1 MKIDAETI
9 KARMDKLYN
18 SDWVNFNLFVPELL
32 MVSGMNYSETDEG
45 KGEWK
50 ESTSSGGG
58 GLDLLNIIQDMTKED
73 VANGT
78 GTTSENPI
86 RNTIG
91 DDLISQ
97 LQSIEG
103 IDFRELPLERSNTYT
118 LSAGKQETSTQ
129 TIKLKFLLDKK
140 MEILRFLDV
149 WRDMIYA
156 DELKIEKSIPTFKS
170 ILKSKTKDTR
180 GNGEGYIVLDYISL
194 NRKGSV
200 ENLGV
205 LKIAGLIPKKVD
217 FGGKVGPG
225 LDAQSALPT
234 VTVDCI
240 YSMGYLQLG
249 NTKIWMK

>member
-18 SDWVNFNLFVPELL
+18 LDWVNFNLFVPELL
-32 MVSGMNYSETDEG
+32 MVSGMSNKNSDG
-45 KGEWK
+45 VWK
-50 ESTSSGGG
+50 ESKVGGG
-58 GLDLLNIIQDMTKED
+58 GQDLLNIIEDMADTKSIIFAD
-73 VANGT
+73 
-78 GTTSENPI
+78 SKI

-118 LSAGKQETSTQ
+118 LSAGKQEASTQ

-140 MEILRFLDV
+140 MEILRFLDA

-156 DELKIEKSIPTFKS
+156 DELKIKSLTPTFKS
-170 ILKSKTKDTR
+170 ILKSKTENTR

-194 NRKGSV
+194 SRDGSV
-200 ENLGV
+200 TDLGA

-225 LDAQSALPT
+225 LDAQSALPI

-249 NTKIWMK
+249 KTKIWMK

>member
-1 MKIDAETI
+1 MSINAETI
-9 KARMDKLYN
+9 KARMDKLYEL
-18 SDWVNFNLFVPELL
+18 DWVNFNLFVPELL
-32 MVSGMNYSETDEG
+32 MVSGMGNKDS
-45 KGEWK
+45 KGVWK
-50 ESTSSGGG
+50 ESKVGGG
-58 GLDLLNIIQDMTKED
+58 GQDLLNIIEDMADAKSIIP
-73 VANGT
+73 AM
-78 GTTSENPI
+78 SKI

-118 LSAGKQETSTQ
+118 LSAGKQETSIQ

-140 MEILRFLDV
+140 MEILRFLDA

-156 DELKIEKSIPTFKS
+156 DELKIEGSTPAFKS
-170 ILKSKTKDTR
+170 ILKSKTNNTR

-194 NRKGSV
+194 SRDGTV
-200 ENLGV
+200 ENLGA

-240 YSMGYLQLG
+240 YSMGYLKLG
-249 NTKIWMK
+249 DTKIWMK

>member
-1 MKIDAETI
+1 MAMTAETI

-32 MVSGMNYSETDEG
+32 MVSGMNSKTDKEG
-45 KGEWK
+45 RVEWK
-50 ESTSSGGG
+50 ESAGGGG
-58 GLDLLNIIQDMTKED
+58 GLDLLNIIDDMAKED
-73 VANGT
+73 MANDT
-78 GTTSENPI
+78 GIIPENSKI

-97 LQSIEG
+97 LQSIDG
-103 IDFRELPLERSNTYT
+103 IEFRELPLERSNTYT

-140 MEILRFLDV
+140 MEILKFLDV

-156 DELKIEKSIPTFKS
+156 DELKIKGLTPTFKS
-170 ILKSKTKDTR
+170 ILKSKTNVNR

-194 NRKGSV
+194 DRKGEV
-200 ENLGV
+200 TNLGA
-205 LKIAGLIPKKVD
+205 LKIAGLIPKKID

-225 LDAQSALPT
+225 LDAQSALPI

-249 NTKIWMK
+249 KTKVWMK

>member
-1 MKIDAETI
+1 MSMNAETI
-9 KARMDKLYN
+9 KARMDKLYEL
-18 SDWVNFNLFVPELL
+18 DWVNFNLFVPELL
-32 MVSGMNYSETDEG
+32 MVSGMGNKDS
-45 KGEWK
+45 KGVWK
-50 ESTSSGGG
+50 ESKVGGG
-58 GLDLLNIIQDMTKED
+58 GQDLLNIIEDMADAKSIIP
-73 VANGT
+73 AM
-78 GTTSENPI
+78 SKI

-140 MEILRFLDV
+140 MEILRFLDA

-156 DELKIEKSIPTFKS
+156 DELKIKGSTPAFKS
-170 ILKSKTKDTR
+170 ILKSKTNNTR

-194 NRKGSV
+194 SRDGTV
-200 ENLGV
+200 EDLGV

-249 NTKIWMK
+249 GTKIWMK

>member
-1 MKIDAETI
+1 MSMNAETI
-9 KARMDKLYN
+9 KARMDKLYEL
-18 SDWVNFNLFVPELL
+18 DWVNFNLFVPELL
-32 MVSGMNYSETDEG
+32 MVSGMGNKDS
-45 KGEWK
+45 KGVWK
-50 ESTSSGGG
+50 ESKVGGG
-58 GLDLLNIIQDMTKED
+58 GQDLLNIIEDMADAKSIIP
-73 VANGT
+73 AM
-78 GTTSENPI
+78 SKI

-140 MEILRFLDV
+140 MEILRFLDA

-156 DELKIEKSIPTFKS
+156 DELKIEGSTPAFKS
-170 ILKSKTKDTR
+170 ILKSKTNNTR

-194 NRKGSV
+194 SRDGTV
-200 ENLGV
+200 EDLGA

-217 FGGKVGPG
+217 FGGKLGPG

-240 YSMGYLQLG
+240 YSMGYLKLG
-249 NTKIWMK
+249 DTKIWMK

>member
-18 SDWVNFNLFVPELL
+18 LDWVNFNLFVPELL
-32 MVSGMNYSETDEG
+32 MVSGMNSKWE
-45 KGEWK
+45 
-50 ESTSSGGG
+50 ESTGGG
-58 GLDLLNIIQDMTKED
+58 GGQDILNIIDDMAKED

-78 GTTSENPI
+78 GTTSNDSNI

-140 MEILRFLDV
+140 MEILKFLDA

-194 NRKGSV
+194 NRKDGV
-200 ENLGV
+200 KNLGV
-205 LKIAGLIPKKVD
+205 LKIAGLIPKKID

-249 NTKIWMK
+249 KTKIWMK

>member
-1 MKIDAETI
+1 MAMKAETI

-18 SDWVNFNLFVPELL
+18 TDWVNFNLFVPELL
-32 MVSGMNYSETDEG
+32 MVSGMGNKDS
-45 KGEWK
+45 KGVWK
-50 ESTSSGGG
+50 ESKLGGG
-58 GLDLLNIIQDMTKED
+58 GQDLLNIIED
-73 VANGT
+73 IADAK
-78 GTTSENPI
+78 SIIPAMSKI

-97 LQSIEG
+97 LQSIEE

-140 MEILRFLDV
+140 MEILKFLDA
-149 WRDMIYA
+149 WRDMIYT
-156 DELKIEKSIPTFKS
+156 DELKIEGSTPTFKS
-170 ILKSKTKDTR
+170 ILKSKTNDTR

-194 NRKGSV
+194 SRDGTV
-200 ENLGV
+200 ENLGA
-205 LKIAGLIPKKVD
+205 LKIAGLIPKKID

-225 LDAQSALPT
+225 LDAQSSLPT
-234 VTVDCI
+234 VTVNCI

-249 NTKIWMK
+249 DTKIWMK

>member
-1 MKIDAETI
+1 MSMNAETI
-9 KARMDKLYN
+9 KARMDKLYEL
-18 SDWVNFNLFVPELL
+18 DWVNFNLFVPELL
-32 MVSGMNYSETDEG
+32 MVSGMGNKDS
-45 KGEWK
+45 KGVWK
-50 ESTSSGGG
+50 ESKVGGG
-58 GLDLLNIIQDMTKED
+58 GQDLLNIIEDMADAKSIIP
-73 VANGT
+73 AM
-78 GTTSENPI
+78 SKI

-140 MEILRFLDV
+140 MEILKFLDV

-170 ILKSKTKDTR
+170 ILKSKTNNTR

-194 NRKGSV
+194 NRKGQV

-205 LKIAGLIPKKVD
+205 LKIAGLIPKKID

-225 LDAQSALPT
+225 LDAQSALPI

>member
-1 MKIDAETI
+1 MAMTAETI
-9 KARMDKLYN
+9 KARMDKLYDL
-18 SDWVNFNLFVPELL
+18 DWVNFNLFVPELL
-32 MVSGMNYSETDEG
+32 MVSGMNSKWE
-45 KGEWK
+45 
-50 ESTSSGGG
+50 ESTGGG
-58 GLDLLNIIQDMTKED
+58 GGQDLLNIIDDM
-73 VANGT
+73 ANGT
-78 GTTSENPI
+78 GITSENRNI

-103 IDFRELPLERSNTYT
+103 IEFRELPLERSNAYT

-140 MEILRFLDV
+140 MEILKFLDA
-149 WRDMIYA
+149 WRDIIYA
-156 DELKIEKSIPTFKS
+156 DELKIKGSVPTFKS
-170 ILKSKTKDTR
+170 ILKSKNNNTR

-194 NRKGSV
+194 SRDGTDGTV

-205 LKIAGLIPKKVD
+205 LKIAGLIPKKID

-225 LDAQSALPT
+225 LDAQSSLPT
-234 VTVDCI
+234 VTVDCV

-249 NTKIWMK
+249 DTKVWMK

>member
-18 SDWVNFNLFVPELL
+18 LDWVNFNLFVPELL
-32 MVSGMNYSETDEG
+32 MVSGMNSKWE
-45 KGEWK
+45 
-50 ESTSSGGG
+50 ESTGGGG

-149 WRDMIYA
+149 WRDMIYV
-156 DELKIEKSIPTFKS
+156 DELKIKGSIPTFKS

-194 NRKGSV
+194 NRKGQV

-205 LKIAGLIPKKVD
+205 LKIAGLIPKKIE

-225 LDAQSALPT
+225 LDAQSALPI

>member
-18 SDWVNFNLFVPELL
+18 LDWVNFNLFVPELL

-58 GLDLLNIIQDMTKED
+58 GQDLINIIKDMAD
-73 VANGT
+73 GT
-78 GTTSENPI
+78 GAPSAESEI

-91 DDLISQ
+91 DNLISQ

-156 DELKIEKSIPTFKS
+156 DELKINKSIPTFKS

-194 NRKGSV
+194 NRGGEV

-205 LKIAGLIPKKVD
+205 LKIAGLIPKKID

-240 YSMGYLQLG
+240 YSMGYLKLG
-249 NTKIWMK
+249 DTKIWMK

>member
-18 SDWVNFNLFVPELL
+18 LDWVNFNLFVPELL
-32 MVSGMNYSETDEG
+32 MVSGMGNKDS
-45 KGEWK
+45 KGVWK
-50 ESTSSGGG
+50 ESKVGGG
-58 GLDLLNIIQDMTKED
+58 GQDLLNIIEDMADAKSIIP
-73 VANGT
+73 AM
-78 GTTSENPI
+78 SKI

-140 MEILRFLDV
+140 MEILRFLDA

-156 DELKIEKSIPTFKS
+156 DELKIEGSTPTFKS
-170 ILKSKTKDTR
+170 ILKSKTNNTR

-194 NRKGSV
+194 SRDGTV
-200 ENLGV
+200 EDLGV
-205 LKIAGLIPKKVD
+205 LKIAGLIPKKIE

-240 YSMGYLQLG
+240 YSMGYLKLG
-249 NTKIWMK
+249 DTKIWMK

>member
-9 KARMDKLYN
+9 KARMDKLYEL
-18 SDWVNFNLFVPELL
+18 DWVNFNLFVPELL
-32 MVSGMNYSETDEG
+32 MVSGMNSKWE
-45 KGEWK
+45 
-50 ESTSSGGG
+50 ESTGGG
-58 GLDLLNIIQDMTKED
+58 GGQDLLNIIEDMTKED
-73 VANGT
+73 AANGT
-78 GTTSENPI
+78 GTTSNDSNIRNI

-194 NRKGSV
+194 NRKGEV
-200 ENLGV
+200 KNLGV
-205 LKIAGLIPKKVD
+205 LKIAGLIPKKID

-225 LDAQSALPT
+225 LDAQSALPI

>member
-1 MKIDAETI
+1 MNAETI
-9 KARMDKLYN
+9 KARMDKLYEL
-18 SDWVNFNLFVPELL
+18 DWVNFNLFVPELL
-32 MVSGMNYSETDEG
+32 MVSGMGNKDS
-45 KGEWK
+45 KGVWK
-50 ESTSSGGG
+50 ESKVGGG
-58 GLDLLNIIQDMTKED
+58 GQDLLNIIEDMADAKSIIP
-73 VANGT
+73 AM
-78 GTTSENPI
+78 PKI

-140 MEILRFLDV
+140 MEILRFLDA

-156 DELKIEKSIPTFKS
+156 DELKIEGSTPAFKS
-170 ILKSKTKDTR
+170 VLKSKTNNTR

-194 NRKGSV
+194 SRDGTV
-200 ENLGV
+200 EDLGV

-249 NTKIWMK
+249 GTKIWMK

>member
-1 MKIDAETI
+1 MPMNAETI
-9 KARMDKLYN
+9 KARMDKLYEL
-18 SDWVNFNLFVPELL
+18 DWVNFNLFVPELL
-32 MVSGMNYSETDEG
+32 MVSGMGNKDS
-45 KGEWK
+45 KGVWK
-50 ESTSSGGG
+50 ESKVGGG
-58 GLDLLNIIQDMTKED
+58 GQDLLNIIEDMADAKSIIP
-73 VANGT
+73 T
-78 GTTSENPI
+78 GSEI

-140 MEILRFLDV
+140 MEILRFLDA
-149 WRDMIYA
+149 WRDMIYV
-156 DELKIEKSIPTFKS
+156 DELKIEGSTPVFKS
-170 ILKSKTKDTR
+170 ILKSKTNNTR

-194 NRKGSV
+194 NRKGEV
-200 ENLGV
+200 KNLGV
-205 LKIAGLIPKKVD
+205 LKIAGLIPKKID

-225 LDAQSALPT
+225 LDAQSALPI

-240 YSMGYLQLG
+240 YSMGYLKLED
-249 NTKIWMK
+249 TKIWMK

>member
-18 SDWVNFNLFVPELL
+18 LDWVNFNLFVPELL
-32 MVSGMNYSETDEG
+32 MVSGMNSKWE
-45 KGEWK
+45 
-50 ESTSSGGG
+50 ESTGGG
-58 GLDLLNIIQDMTKED
+58 GGQDLLNIIDDMAK
-73 VANGT
+73 
-78 GTTSENPI
+78 SENPNI

-103 IDFRELPLERSNTYT
+103 IDFRELPLERSNAYT

-140 MEILRFLDV
+140 MEILRFLDA

-194 NRKGSV
+194 NRKGQE

-205 LKIAGLIPKKVD
+205 LKIAGLIPKKID

>member
-1 MKIDAETI
+1 MSMNAETI
-9 KARMDKLYN
+9 KARMDKLYEL
-18 SDWVNFNLFVPELL
+18 DWVNFNLFVPELL
-32 MVSGMNYSETDEG
+32 MVSGMGNRDS
-45 KGEWK
+45 KGVWK
-50 ESTSSGGG
+50 ESKVGGG
-58 GLDLLNIIQDMTKED
+58 GQDLLNIIEDMADAKSIIP
-73 VANGT
+73 AM
-78 GTTSENPI
+78 SKI

-140 MEILRFLDV
+140 MEILRFLDA

-156 DELKIEKSIPTFKS
+156 DELKIEGSTPAFKS
-170 ILKSKTKDTR
+170 ILKSKTNNTR

-194 NRKGSV
+194 SRDGTV
-200 ENLGV
+200 EDLGA
-205 LKIAGLIPKKVD
+205 LKIAGLIPKKIE

-240 YSMGYLQLG
+240 YSMGYLKLG
-249 NTKIWMK
+249 DTKIWMK

>member
-1 MKIDAETI
+1 MAMKAETI

-18 SDWVNFNLFVPELL
+18 TDWVNFNLFVPELL
-32 MVSGMNYSETDEG
+32 MVSGMGNKDS
-45 KGEWK
+45 KGVWK
-50 ESTSSGGG
+50 ESKLGGG
-58 GLDLLNIIQDMTKED
+58 GQDLLNIIED
-73 VANGT
+73 IADAK
-78 GTTSENPI
+78 SIIPAMSKI

-97 LQSIEG
+97 LQSIEE

-140 MEILRFLDV
+140 MEILKFLDA
-149 WRDMIYA
+149 WRDMIYT
-156 DELKIEKSIPTFKS
+156 DELKIEGSTPTFKS
-170 ILKSKTKDTR
+170 ILKSKTDNTR

-194 NRKGSV
+194 SRDGTV
-200 ENLGV
+200 ENLGA
-205 LKIAGLIPKKVD
+205 LKIAGLIPKKID

-225 LDAQSALPT
+225 LDAQSSLPT
-234 VTVDCI
+234 VTVNCI

-249 NTKIWMK
+249 DTKIWMK

>member
-1 MKIDAETI
+1 MAMKAETI

-50 ESTSSGGG
+50 ESKSGGG
-58 GLDLLNIIQDMTKED
+58 GQDLLNIIENM
-73 VANGT
+73 ANGS
-78 GTTSENPI
+78 GTIPADSKI

-97 LQSIEG
+97 LQSIEN
-103 IDFRELPLERSNTYT
+103 IEFRELPLERSNTYT

-140 MEILRFLDV
+140 MEILKFLDA
-149 WRDMIYA
+149 WRDIIYA
-156 DELKIEKSIPTFKS
+156 DELKIRGLTPTFKS
-170 ILKSKTKDTR
+170 ILKSKTKATR

-194 NRKGSV
+194 NRDGTV
-200 ENLGV
+200 ENLGA
-205 LKIAGLIPKKVD
+205 LKIAGLIPKKID

-225 LDAQSALPT
+225 LDAQSSLPT

-249 NTKIWMK
+249 DTKVWMK

>member
-1 MKIDAETI
+1 MSMNAETI
-9 KARMDKLYN
+9 KARMDKLYEL
-18 SDWVNFNLFVPELL
+18 DWVNFNLFVPELL
-32 MVSGMNYSETDEG
+32 MVSGMNSKWE
-45 KGEWK
+45 
-50 ESTSSGGG
+50 ESTGGG
-58 GLDLLNIIQDMTKED
+58 GGQDLLNIIKDMTKED

-78 GTTSENPI
+78 GTTSENSNI

-194 NRKGSV
+194 NRQGNV
-200 ENLGV
+200 DPLGV

-225 LDAQSALPT
+225 LDAQSALPI

-249 NTKIWMK
+249 KTKIWMK

>member
-32 MVSGMNYSETDEG
+32 MVSGMNPKTDNGRVVWE
-45 KGEWK
+45 
-50 ESTSSGGG
+50 ESKSGGG
-58 GLDLLNIIQDMTKED
+58 GQDLLNIIEDMADAKSIIP
-73 VANGT
+73 AM
-78 GTTSENPI
+78 SKI

-140 MEILRFLDV
+140 MEILRFLDA

-170 ILKSKTKDTR
+170 ILKSKTEDTR

-194 NRKGSV
+194 NRKEV
-200 ENLGV
+200 KNLGV
-205 LKIAGLIPKKVD
+205 LKIAGLIPKKID

-225 LDAQSALPT
+225 LDAQSALPI

>member
-1 MKIDAETI
+1 MAMKAETI

-58 GLDLLNIIQDMTKED
+58 GLDLINIIKDMAD
-73 VANGT
+73 GT
-78 GTTSENPI
+78 GAPSAESEI

-91 DDLISQ
+91 DNLISQ
-97 LQSIEG
+97 LQSIDG
-103 IDFRELPLERSNTYT
+103 IEFRELPLERSNAYT

-129 TIKLKFLLDKK
+129 TIKLKFLLDKE
-140 MEILRFLDV
+140 MEILKFLDV

-156 DELKIEKSIPTFKS
+156 DELKIEGSTPAFKS

-180 GNGEGYIVLDYISL
+180 GNGEGYIVLDYITLS
-194 NRKGSV
+194 RKGEGEV
-200 ENLGV
+200 KNLGV
-205 LKIAGLIPKKVD
+205 LKIAGLIPKKID

-225 LDAQSALPT
+225 LDAQSALPI

>member
-1 MKIDAETI
+1 MSMNAETI
-9 KARMDKLYN
+9 KARMDKLYEL
-18 SDWVNFNLFVPELL
+18 DWVNFNLFVPELL
-32 MVSGMNYSETDEG
+32 MVSGMGNKDS
-45 KGEWK
+45 KGVWK
-50 ESTSSGGG
+50 ESKVGGG
-58 GLDLLNIIQDMTKED
+58 GQDLLNIIEDMADAKSIIPTMSK
-73 VANGT
+73 
-78 GTTSENPI
+78 I

-140 MEILRFLDV
+140 MEILRFLDA

-156 DELKIEKSIPTFKS
+156 DELKIEGSTPAFKS
-170 ILKSKTKDTR
+170 ILKSKTNNTR

-194 NRKGSV
+194 SRDGTV
-200 ENLGV
+200 EDLGA
-205 LKIAGLIPKKVD
+205 LKIAGLIPKKIE

-225 LDAQSALPT
+225 LDAQSALPI

-240 YSMGYLQLG
+240 YSMGYLKLG
-249 NTKIWMK
+249 DTKIWMK

>member
-1 MKIDAETI
+1 MAMKAETI

-58 GLDLLNIIQDMTKED
+58 GLDLINIIKDMAD
-73 VANGT
+73 GT
-78 GTTSENPI
+78 GAPSAESGI

-91 DDLISQ
+91 DNLISQ
-97 LQSIEG
+97 LQSIDG
-103 IDFRELPLERSNTYT
+103 IEFRELPLERSNAYT

-140 MEILRFLDV
+140 MEILKFLDV

-156 DELKIEKSIPTFKS
+156 DELKIKGSIPTFKS
-170 ILKSKTKDTR
+170 ILKSKNNNTR
-180 GNGEGYIVLDYISL
+180 GNGEGYIVLDYITLS
-194 NRKGSV
+194 RKGEGEV
-200 ENLGV
+200 KNLGV
-205 LKIAGLIPKKVD
+205 LKIAGLIPKKID

-240 YSMGYLQLG
+240 YSMGYLQLD

>member
-1 MKIDAETI
+1 MLMNAETI
-9 KARMDKLYN
+9 KARMDKLYEL
-18 SDWVNFNLFVPELL
+18 DWVNFNLFVPELL
-32 MVSGMNYSETDEG
+32 MVSGMGNKDS
-45 KGEWK
+45 KGVWK
-50 ESTSSGGG
+50 ESKVGGG
-58 GLDLLNIIQDMTKED
+58 GQDLLNIIEDMADAKSIIP
-73 VANGT
+73 AGLK
-78 GTTSENPI
+78 I

-140 MEILRFLDV
+140 MEILRFLDA

-156 DELKIEKSIPTFKS
+156 DELKIEGLTPTFKS
-170 ILKSKTKDTR
+170 ILKSKTTNTR

-194 NRKGSV
+194 SRDGTV
-200 ENLGV
+200 DPLGV

-225 LDAQSALPT
+225 LDAQSSLPI

-240 YSMGYLQLG
+240 YSMGYLKLG
-249 NTKIWMK
+249 DTKIWMK

>member
-1 MKIDAETI
+1 MSMNAETI
-9 KARMDKLYN
+9 KARMDKLYEL
-18 SDWVNFNLFVPELL
+18 DWVNFNLFVPELL
-32 MVSGMNYSETDEG
+32 MVSGMGNKDS
-45 KGEWK
+45 KGVWK
-50 ESTSSGGG
+50 ESKVGGG
-58 GLDLLNIIQDMTKED
+58 GQDLLNIIEDMADAKSIIP
-73 VANGT
+73 AM
-78 GTTSENPI
+78 SKI

-129 TIKLKFLLDKK
+129 TVKLKFLLDKK
-140 MEILRFLDV
+140 MEILKFLDV

-194 NRKGSV
+194 NRKGQV

-205 LKIAGLIPKKVD
+205 LKIAGLIPKKID

-225 LDAQSALPT
+225 LDAQSALPI

>member
-1 MKIDAETI
+1 MSINAETI
-9 KARMDKLYN
+9 KARMDKLYEL
-18 SDWVNFNLFVPELL
+18 DWVNFNLFVPELL
-32 MVSGMNYSETDEG
+32 MVSGMGNKDS
-45 KGEWK
+45 KGVWK
-50 ESTSSGGG
+50 ESKVGGG
-58 GLDLLNIIQDMTKED
+58 GQDLLNIIEDMADAKSIIP
-73 VANGT
+73 AM
-78 GTTSENPI
+78 SKI

-103 IDFRELPLERSNTYT
+103 IDFRELPLERSNAYT
-118 LSAGKQETSTQ
+118 LSAGKQETSAQ
-129 TIKLKFLLDKK
+129 TIKLKFLLDKR
-140 MEILRFLDV
+140 MEILRFLDA

-156 DELKIEKSIPTFKS
+156 DELKIEGSTPAFKS
-170 ILKSKTKDTR
+170 ILKSKTNNTR

-194 NRKGSV
+194 SRDGAV
-200 ENLGV
+200 EDLGA

-240 YSMGYLQLG
+240 YSMGYLKLG
-249 NTKIWMK
+249 DTKIWMR

>member
-1 MKIDAETI
+1 MAMKAETI

-18 SDWVNFNLFVPELL
+18 LDWVNFNLFVPELL
-32 MVSGMNYSETDEG
+32 MVSGMDSNWE
-45 KGEWK
+45 
-50 ESTSSGGG
+50 ESKSRGGG
-58 GLDLLNIIQDMTKED
+58 QDLLNIIEDMTKEDMTKED

-78 GTTSENPI
+78 GTTSKGI

-91 DDLISQ
+91 DELISQ

-140 MEILRFLDV
+140 MEILKFLDV

-194 NRKGSV
+194 NRSGTP

-205 LKIAGLIPKKVD
+205 LKIAGLIPKKID

-225 LDAQSALPT
+225 LDAQSALPI

-249 NTKIWMK
+249 GTKIWMK

>member
-18 SDWVNFNLFVPELL
+18 LDWVNFNLFVPELL
-32 MVSGMNYSETDEG
+32 MVSGMNSKWE
-45 KGEWK
+45 
-50 ESTSSGGG
+50 ESTGGGG
-58 GLDLLNIIQDMTKED
+58 GLDLLNIIKDMTKED

-78 GTTSENPI
+78 GITSENLNI

-91 DDLISQ
+91 DELISQ

-194 NRKGSV
+194 NRKGEV
-200 ENLGV
+200 KNLGV
-205 LKIAGLIPKKVD
+205 LKIAGLIPKKID

-225 LDAQSALPT
+225 LDAQSALPI

>member
-1 MKIDAETI
+1 MSMNAETI
-9 KARMDKLYN
+9 KARMDKLYEL
-18 SDWVNFNLFVPELL
+18 DWVNFNLFVPELL
-32 MVSGMNYSETDEG
+32 MVSGMGNKDS
-45 KGEWK
+45 KGVWK
-50 ESTSSGGG
+50 ESKVGGG
-58 GLDLLNIIQDMTKED
+58 GQDLLNIIEDMADAKSIIP
-73 VANGT
+73 AM
-78 GTTSENPI
+78 SKI

-140 MEILRFLDV
+140 MEILRFLDA

-156 DELKIEKSIPTFKS
+156 DELKIEGLTPAFKS
-170 ILKSKTKDTR
+170 ILKSKTNNTR

-194 NRKGSV
+194 SRDGTV
-200 ENLGV
+200 EDLGV

-225 LDAQSALPT
+225 LDAQSALPI

-249 NTKIWMK
+249 DTKIWMK

>member
-1 MKIDAETI
+1 MEMKAETI

-32 MVSGMNYSETDEG
+32 MVSGMGNKDS
-45 KGEWK
+45 KGVWK
-50 ESTSSGGG
+50 ESKVGGG
-58 GLDLLNIIQDMTKED
+58 GQDLLNIIEDMADAKSIIP
-73 VANGT
+73 T
-78 GTTSENPI
+78 GSEI

-103 IDFRELPLERSNTYT
+103 IDFRELPLERSNSYN

-140 MEILRFLDV
+140 MEILRFLDA

-170 ILKSKTKDTR
+170 ILKSKTNNTR

-194 NRKGSV
+194 DRKGNV

-225 LDAQSALPT
+225 LDAQSALPI

-240 YSMGYLQLG
+240 YSMGYLKLG
-249 NTKIWMK
+249 DTKIWMK

>member
-1 MKIDAETI
+1 MKMDAKTI

-58 GLDLLNIIQDMTKED
+58 GLDLINIITDMAD
-73 VANGT
+73 GT
-78 GTTSENPI
+78 GAPSAESEI

-91 DDLISQ
+91 DNLISQ

-103 IDFRELPLERSNTYT
+103 IEFRELPLERSNAYT

-170 ILKSKTKDTR
+170 ILKSKTTDTR

-194 NRKGSV
+194 NRKGQE

-205 LKIAGLIPKKVD
+205 LKIAGLIPKKID

-225 LDAQSALPT
+225 LDAQSALPI

-249 NTKIWMK
+249 GTKIWMK

>member
-1 MKIDAETI
+1 MPMNAETI
-9 KARMDKLYN
+9 KARMDKLYEL
-18 SDWVNFNLFVPELL
+18 DWVNFNLFVPELL
-32 MVSGMNYSETDEG
+32 MVSGMGNKDS
-45 KGEWK
+45 KGVWK
-50 ESTSSGGG
+50 ESKVGGG
-58 GLDLLNIIQDMTKED
+58 GQDLLNIIEDMADAKSIIP
-73 VANGT
+73 AM
-78 GTTSENPI
+78 SKI

-103 IDFRELPLERSNTYT
+103 IDFRELPLERSNAYT

-140 MEILRFLDV
+140 MEILRFLDA

-156 DELKIEKSIPTFKS
+156 DELKIEGSTPAFKS
-170 ILKSKTKDTR
+170 ILKSKTNNTR

-194 NRKGSV
+194 NRKGNV
-200 ENLGV
+200 EDLGV

-217 FGGKVGPG
+217 FGGKLGPG
-225 LDAQSALPT
+225 LDTQSALPT

-240 YSMGYLQLG
+240 YSMGYLKLG

>member
-1 MKIDAETI
+1 MSMNAETI
-9 KARMDKLYN
+9 KARMDKLYEL
-18 SDWVNFNLFVPELL
+18 DWVNFNLFVPELL
-32 MVSGMNYSETDEG
+32 MVSGMGNRDS
-45 KGEWK
+45 KGVWK
-50 ESTSSGGG
+50 ESKVGGG
-58 GLDLLNIIQDMTKED
+58 GQDLLNIIEDMADAKSIIP
-73 VANGT
+73 AM
-78 GTTSENPI
+78 SKI

-140 MEILRFLDV
+140 MEILRFLDA

-156 DELKIEKSIPTFKS
+156 DELKIEGSTPAFKS
-170 ILKSKTKDTR
+170 ILKSKTNNTR

-194 NRKGSV
+194 SRDGTV
-200 ENLGV
+200 EDLGV

-240 YSMGYLQLG
+240 YSMGYLKLG
-249 NTKIWMK
+249 DTKIWMK

>member
-1 MKIDAETI
+1 MSMNAETI
-9 KARMDKLYN
+9 KARMDKLYEL
-18 SDWVNFNLFVPELL
+18 DWVNFNLFVPELL
-32 MVSGMNYSETDEG
+32 MVSGMGNKDS
-45 KGEWK
+45 KGIWK
-50 ESTSSGGG
+50 ESKVGGG
-58 GLDLLNIIQDMTKED
+58 GQDLLNIIEDMADAKSIIP
-73 VANGT
+73 AM
-78 GTTSENPI
+78 SKI

-118 LSAGKQETSTQ
+118 LSAGKQEASTQ

-140 MEILRFLDV
+140 MEILRFLDA

-156 DELKIEKSIPTFKS
+156 DELKIEGSTPTFKS
-170 ILKSKTKDTR
+170 ILKSKTNNTR

-194 NRKGSV
+194 SRDGTV
-200 ENLGV
+200 EDLGV

-249 NTKIWMK
+249 DTKIWMK

>member
-1 MKIDAETI
+1 MSMNAETI
-9 KARMDKLYN
+9 KARMDKLYEL
-18 SDWVNFNLFVPELL
+18 DWVNFNLFVPELL
-32 MVSGMNYSETDEG
+32 MVSGMGNKDS
-45 KGEWK
+45 KGVWK
-50 ESTSSGGG
+50 ESKVGGG
-58 GLDLLNIIQDMTKED
+58 GQDLLNIIEDMADAKSIIP
-73 VANGT
+73 T
-78 GTTSENPI
+78 GSEI

-118 LSAGKQETSTQ
+118 LSAGKQEISTQ

-140 MEILRFLDV
+140 MEILRFLDA

-156 DELKIEKSIPTFKS
+156 DELKIEGSTPAFKS
-170 ILKSKTKDTR
+170 ILKSKTNNTR

-194 NRKGSV
+194 SRDGTV
-200 ENLGV
+200 EDLGA
-205 LKIAGLIPKKVD
+205 LKIAGLIPKKVE

-225 LDAQSALPT
+225 LDAQSALPI